1 MCILIWFTYYIRACQ
16 DYEKIHEVEVK
27 LYKLPK
33 FKIEVEVP
41 SYIYPKSSGVP
52 VKLKGTWVDYLF
64 ANQSS
69 DYFPIFIMSKM
80 FSGSFVFLHN
90 LEIIVALHMCIHDSA
105 FADTL
110 TGSQWKET
118 Q

>member
-1 MCILIWFTYYIRACQ
+1 
-16 DYEKIHEVEVK
+16 
-27 LYKLPK
+27 
-33 FKIEVEVP
+33 
-41 SYIYPKSSGVP
+41 
-52 VKLKGTWVDYLF
+52 VDYLF

-110 TGSQWKET
+110 TGSQ
-118 Q
+118 

>member
-1 MCILIWFTYYIRACQ
+1 LLILSLSENNPHNDFLMLLFLMLLCLTQYSMCILIWFTYYIRACQ

-52 VKLKGTWVDYLF
+52 VKLKGTW
-64 ANQSS
+64 
-69 DYFPIFIMSKM
+69 
-80 FSGSFVFLHN
+80 
-90 LEIIVALHMCIHDSA
+90 
-105 FADTL
+105 
-110 TGSQWKET
+110 
-118 Q
+118 